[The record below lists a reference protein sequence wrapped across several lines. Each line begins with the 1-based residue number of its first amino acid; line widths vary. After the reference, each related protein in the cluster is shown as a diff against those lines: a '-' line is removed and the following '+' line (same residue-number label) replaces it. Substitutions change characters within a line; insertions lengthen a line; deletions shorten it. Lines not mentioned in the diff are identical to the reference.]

1 MEYLIYE
8 LVIKGFDWMAF
19 LIVNILGPEFKFFY
33 YFELIMFV
41 YILLLLFELELTEF
55 DEAELITY

>member
-1 MEYLIYE
+1 
-8 LVIKGFDWMAF
+8 MAF

-41 YILLLLFELELTEF
+41 YILLLLLELELTEF